1 MSHFL
6 ENLWLVLTP
15 NALNNMLFSQH
26 RENSLG
32 QQCSSEVLGISFFFF
47 LWLRVSEG
55 LVTLLS
61 GQNSLDMKN
70 ISNFG
75 LF

>member
-32 QQCSSEVLGISFFFF
+32 QQCSLEVLGVAFFFF

-55 LVTLLS
+55 WLHYF
-61 GQNSLDMKN
+61 LDKTVQD
-70 ISNFG
+70 
-75 LF
+75 LT